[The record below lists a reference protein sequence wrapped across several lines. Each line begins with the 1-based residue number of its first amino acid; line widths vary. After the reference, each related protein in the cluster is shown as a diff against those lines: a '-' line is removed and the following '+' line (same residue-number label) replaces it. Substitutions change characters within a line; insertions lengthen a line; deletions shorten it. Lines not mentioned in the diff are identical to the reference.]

1 MNYIFN
7 ELDIISELIITYKF
21 QFLKS
26 DCKNNFANSYVK

>member
-7 ELDIISELIITYKF
+7 ELDIISGLIITSKF

-26 DCKNNFANSYVK
+26 YCKNNFANSNVK